1 MKKAL
6 IIGFLVLF
14 MAGCAKE
21 KSDIEK
27 AKDMLSEKALTED
40 GIPYTPDEVRE
51 KVLEVINKKPED
63 CDANYLLLLADVKI
77 IFETINPIIGVLQSL
92 SSFTQQAGGMVD
104 SIVSSIVPS
113 FLELFDEM
121 DKAVEVIEKN
131 NCSLILDNYKITLG
145 LEDSPI
151 LSVAFK
157 GYDPRKK
164 IALPGEWDITE
175 ADLIGSFVSIVKAGL
190 HFILSLDL
198 DLNLEEVLNAYN
210 EGIIS
215 LSMEDPVG
223 LIRSLGF
230 VADKNPNFLN
240 FHPDRKELYALIGQD
255 YSTSLKR
262 ISTALNELL
271 KPDENPYDDILGW
284 VDNGLKINA
293 FDPETGERGI
303 FIKIGDR
310 EIDALDILENVV
322 FKLLPITEDYIKTV
336 VDTTSRWSRIFSGE
350 LKEPISITEL
360 TPLLFGLIEFKDTIR
375 VSPWKLYP
383 SSITEAKPVREFLP
397 YWADTNDDG
406 YAEFM
411 VEGELPS
418 QYANQATSYLFVGDS
433 VHFEDYPDGITI
445 PEDCFYPSSITFV
458 YIAFK
463 DPTFNGA
470 VEVNLD
476 PVKANICNEEEY
488 LTWKPADNFSL
499 NVVINDLIDTF
510 LGLLSQV
517 QGLF

>member
-27 AKDMLSEKALTED
+27 AKDMLSEKALTEN

-51 KVLEVINKKPED
+51 KVLEVLKKKPED

-104 SIVSSIVPS
+104 SIISSILPS

-131 NCSLILDNYKITLG
+131 NCSLILDNYRITLG

-164 IALPGEWDITE
+164 IAVPGEWDITE

-230 VADKNPNFLN
+230 VADKNPDFLK

-284 VDNGLKINA
+284 VDKGLKINA

-303 FIKIGDR
+303 FIELNGQR
-310 EIDALDILENVV
+310 RNVLDLAESVLKM
-322 FKLLPITEDYIKTV
+322 FITEDYIKTV
-336 VDTTSRWSRIFSGE
+336 VDTTSRWSKIFSGDPNFRY
-350 LKEPISITEL
+350 PISITEL
-360 TPLLFGLIEFKDTIR
+360 SPLLFGLIEFKDTIR

-397 YWADTNDDG
+397 YWADTNSDG

-411 VEGELPS
+411 VEGELPPE
-418 QYANQATSYLFVGDS
+418 YANQATSYLFVGDS
-433 VHFEDYPDGITI
+433 VHFKGYPYEITM
-445 PEDCFYPSSITFV
+445 DCFYPSSITFV
-458 YIAFK
+458 YIAFQ

-470 VEVNLD
+470 VEVNLK
-476 PVKANICNEEEY
+476 PLEAKICNAEAKHLE
-488 LTWKPADNFSL
+488 WNPADNFSL

-517 QGLF
+517 EKYF